1 VGITSFGYIINTTYL
16 CIVRSGSVERAGAMC
31 QLKKSEVGYL
41 VPTPNRRGR
50 NTKVRLFSV
59 TTKSFFRDY
68 FVSLYPMRLTD
79 KIYNMDLSYRV
90 VNLTIKWC
98 EKFFTA
104 PHIKRRRELL
114 VMIYH
119 SPTHQVFGQYC
130 DKNHW
135 LSINIHNCPTVR
147 DLIKT
152 TIHEYT
158 HVCQDLK
165 EYALMNKMVGYDKNP
180 LEVEARLNEDTYYKN
195 CWRSIKSKL

>member
-1 VGITSFGYIINTTYL
+1 
-16 CIVRSGSVERAGAMC
+16 MC

-50 NTKVRLFSV
+50 NTKVRLFLHIN
-59 TTKSFFRDY
+59 KSFFERN

-79 KIYNMDLSYRV
+79 KITNMDQAYKI
-90 VNLTIKWC
+90 VNLTVEWGK
-98 EKFFTA
+98 KFFTD
-104 PHIKRRRELL
+104 PHIRRRKELL
-114 VMIYH
+114 VMVYN

-135 LSINIHNCPTVR
+135 LSINLHNCVTVK

-165 EYALMNKMVGYDKNP
+165 EYALMNKQVGYDKNP

>member
-1 VGITSFGYIINTTYL
+1 MYCSKRECRTGWSEPL
-16 CIVRSGSVERAGAMC
+16 GAE
-31 QLKKSEVGYL
+31 SEVACLY
-41 VPTPNRRGR
+41 PTHYSRER
-50 NTKVRLFSV
+50 NTKVRLILHMNKFI
-59 TTKSFFRDY
+59 
-68 FVSLYPMRLTD
+68 FVGDFLYLCEMRLTD
-79 KIYNMDLSYRV
+79 KIYNMDQSYRL

-119 SPTHQVFGQYC
+119 SPTHQVYGQYC

-135 LSINIHNCPTVR
+135 LTINIYNCPTVR

-165 EYALMNKMVGYDKNP
+165 EYALMNKQVGYDNNP
-180 LEVEARLNEDTYYKN
+180 LEVEARYNEDTYYIN
-195 CWRSIKSKL
+195 CWRSIKKDLL